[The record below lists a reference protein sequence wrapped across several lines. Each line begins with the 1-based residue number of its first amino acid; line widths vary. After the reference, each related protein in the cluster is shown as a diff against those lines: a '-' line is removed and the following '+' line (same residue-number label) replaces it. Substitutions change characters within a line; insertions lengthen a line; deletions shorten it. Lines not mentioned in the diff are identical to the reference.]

1 MGQVKIEI
9 PRDTVIKRYLSYE
22 NFERLIKNQ
31 SLYFSRF
38 DKFEDHLEG
47 GINRR
52 NYHNIS
58 NSVSVLD
65 LAIQRWPGSSPRTVE
80 ESNTLESI
88 NTSILEET
96 FPSILGHQKKID
108 GDAFIKRITSWL
120 YASCW
125 TDLRHECQAMWQL
138 YGSSGS
144 NCRHE
149 NGCQECANTLGKSVC
164 IETTAGAVVDNLEI
178 AEGYNLTINKIEYL
192 DHRISQFHEDDLVM
206 RPYFSKALHFSYE
219 NEVRFMLWPDS
230 NKIKF
235 SYKHNQSTINDQHY
249 QQLRIKDLNSLIH
262 RIILAPPPPSKIS
275 NARSLHLAHYDSELG
290 LEENLSNK
298 KLRAQIEKL
307 FRTYSLAIRITE
319 SDLIQTATTD
329 CYTLSK

>member
-9 PRDTVIKRYLSYE
+9 PRDTVIKRYLSFQ
-22 NFERLIKNQ
+22 NFELLIKNQ

-58 NSVSVLD
+58 NSTSVVD
-65 LAIQRWPGSSPRTVE
+65 LAMHRWPGVSPRTE
-80 ESNTLESI
+80 EETKALEKTEAAI
-88 NTSILEET
+88 FEDT
-96 FPSILGHQKKID
+96 FPSILGVQKKLD
-108 GDAFIKRITSWL
+108 GDAFLKNISSWL

-149 NGCQECANTLGKSVC
+149 NGCQECAKTLGNSVC
-164 IETTAGAVVDNLEI
+164 IETTVGAIVDNLEL
-178 AEGYNLTINKIEYL
+178 AKGYNLTIQKIEYL
-192 DHRISQFHEDDLVM
+192 DHRTSHFHESDLIM

-219 NEVRFMLWPDS
+219 NEVRFMLWPES
-230 NKIKF
+230 NDIRF
-235 SYKHNQSTINDQHY
+235 SYKYNQSTVNDQHS
-249 QQLRIKDLNSLIH
+249 QQLKIKDLNSFIH
-262 RIILAPPPPSKIS
+262 RVVLAPPPPSKIS
-275 NARSLHLAHYDSELG
+275 KTRSLHLENYDSELG
-290 LEENLSNK
+290 LKEKLSNK
-298 KLRAQIEKL
+298 SLKSKVEEL
-307 FRTYSLAIRITE
+307 FKINKLAIRVTE
-319 SDLIQTATTD
+319 SDLIQIATTD
-329 CYTLSK
+329 LYTLDE